1 MRGSGKGLAA
11 LSCLTLFAAACTL
24 SNGTNQ
30 TASTSPES
38 SPSTAS
44 SPITNVAPASPS
56 SAPSASAPAANG
68 LAVTSIPTHNGEV
81 SVIYLAV
88 TLQASGGTPPYSW
101 SATGMPPGLSVST
114 AGVVTGNNTTA
125 GKYSFT
131 AQVTDS
137 TGATATGTKSMTVF
151 PPLTVSQPC
160 AQACY
165 VGMGCTTCGR
175 FGTVS
180 GGAGPYH
187 FTQAGGAVPPGM
199 TLNGFALQG
208 PFPTPPQGGGCL
220 TACLTAGPPI
230 TRVPWTLSAS
240 VTDDFGVTKTVPANF
255 VEFFPIQFS
264 NCSQDSQC
272 VSLTNA
278 VADTSIKYAF
288 GAPSDSVTVSVV
300 KVCDV
305 NQNCKT
311 DAAGMAALLPPA
323 WSISAK
329 ANTVTAF
336 MDCTNSP
343 ACPNGNF
350 YADIYIVLVDHG
362 ACVAPQFAQTPFAT
376 IVNVDV

>member
-1 MRGSGKGLAA
+1 MAA
-11 LSCLTLFAAACTL
+11 ATVFAGACTL
-24 SNGTNQ
+24 GTGSTNQ

-38 SPSTAS
+38 SPSSSSVASLS
-44 SPITNVAPASPS
+44 SPAASPS
-56 SAPSASAPAANG
+56 ALPTTSTPAANG

-81 SVIYLAV
+81 GVIYLAV
-88 TLQASGGTPPYSW
+88 TLQASGGTPPYNW

-151 PPLTVSQPC
+151 PPLTVTSPC

-175 FGTVS
+175 FGSVS

-187 FTQAGGAVPPGM
+187 FTLAGGAVPTGM

-208 PFPTPPQGGGCL
+208 PFPTVQGGGCL
-220 TACLTAGPPI
+220 VACLVAGPPI
-230 TRVPWTLSAS
+230 TRIPWTLSAS
-240 VTDDFGVTKTVPANF
+240 VTDDFGVTKTVAANF

-264 NCSQDSQC
+264 NCSQDIQC
-272 VSLTNA
+272 VSLTNG

-288 GAPSDSVTVSVV
+288 GAPSDSVTVRVV
-300 KVCDV
+300 KVCDLNQV
-305 NQNCKT
+305 NCPT
-311 DAAGMAALLPPA
+311 DAAGIASLLPPK
-323 WSISAK
+323 WSISAN
-329 ANTVTAF
+329 AGVVTAF

-362 ACVAPQFAQTPFAT
+362 GCVAPQFAQTPFAT